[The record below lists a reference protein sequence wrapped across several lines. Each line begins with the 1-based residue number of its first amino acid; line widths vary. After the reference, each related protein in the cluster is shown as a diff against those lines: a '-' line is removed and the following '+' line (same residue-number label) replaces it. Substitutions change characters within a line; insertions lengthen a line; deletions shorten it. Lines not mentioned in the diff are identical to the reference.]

1 MKIKPFGVEIWMNEF
16 ETQCK
21 YNLAETC
28 VASLTVEELINLSGK
43 GNSILEELLPMKLT
57 YGEIEG
63 SIRLRESIS
72 TLYQNQAIENIVV
85 THGAIGANALVHE
98 TMVSEG
104 DHVISICPTYQQH

>member
-28 VASLTVEELINLSGK
+28 VASLTVEQLLNISGK
-43 GNSILEELLPMKLT
+43 GNTILDELLPMKLT

-63 SIRLRESIS
+63 SSRLRDNICGLYKNQKICFNFIS
-72 TLYQNQAIENIVV
+72 
-85 THGAIGANALVHE
+85 
-98 TMVSEG
+98 SR
-104 DHVISICPTYQQH
+104 P